1 MQGRAFALYSK
12 AREGAVGV
20 TADDAIRRAQA
31 AALNRAGRGGL
42 GEAPTEGAA
51 TAAAAAA
58 AGEEDDGGHHLL
70 LGAGRRDDAVAKT
83 GAPAGW
89 PAAAAAAAAARALR
103 LSILQLLILVCP
115 LSGCLPQCRD
125 CS

>member
-1 MQGRAFALYSK
+1 LQGRAFALYSK

-51 TAAAAAA
+51 AAA
-58 AGEEDDGGHHLL
+58 AGEEDDSGHHLL

-83 GAPAGW
+83 GDCQL
-89 PAAAAAAAAARALR
+89 AA
-103 LSILQLLILVCP
+103 LLL
-115 LSGCLPQCRD
+115 LLLL
-125 CS
+125 